1 MSSGMG
7 ALAVGAEL
15 EGPAHPADLEAW
27 NRFAAVND
35 EFVDI
40 HMDDA
45 AAAAAGF
52 PSAFG
57 MGNLLW
63 SYVHEMFGA
72 SLGSHDSLQAVSLRF
87 KTPALRHRVVT
98 AAGVVTAV
106 ERRAEGTAV
115 DFDIRVTDN
124 LGTVLATGTAQVVHR
139 LEPGCRT

>member
-1 MSSGMG
+1 MAGFSG
-7 ALAVGAEL
+7 LAVGTEL
-15 EGPAHPADLEAW
+15 EGPRHPADLEAW

-45 AAAAAGF
+45 AGLAAGF

-63 SYVHEMFGA
+63 AYVHEMFDA
-72 SLGSHDSLQAVSLRF
+72 RLDSRDSLRSVSLRF

-106 ERRAEGTAV
+106 ERGVEGTTV
-115 DFDIRVTDN
+115 DLDIRVCDD
-124 LGTVLATGTAQVVHR
+124 LGAELASGTAQVLHR
-139 LEPGCRT
+139 ADPACRT